1 MSSAGAE
8 WVFDEAVLAAIAV
21 DAARRTPGVVRME
34 PGLRGLLD
42 RMGRGVRER
51 LGGLE
56 RAPSE
61 GARAVMADGEV
72 RIGLDLAVSGSAR
85 AADVAARAQR
95 AVAEAIASAT
105 GLTASV
111 VTVSVL
117 DVELSANGEPPA

>member
-21 DAARRTPGVVRME
+21 DAALRTPGVVRME

-42 RMGRGVRER
+42 RLGRGVRQR
-51 LGGLE
+51 IGGLE

-61 GARAVMADGEV
+61 GARAVVTDGEV
-72 RIGLDLAVSGSAR
+72 RIRLDLVVSGSAR

-95 AVAEAIASAT
+95 AAAEAIAAAT
-105 GLTASV
+105 GLTAGL
-111 VTVSVL
+111 VTVSIL
-117 DVELSANGEPPA
+117 DVELSVNGEPPA